1 MFVALIASLAPVSV
15 RAFWPF
21 SSAQADSPEDPIL
34 TDTTV
39 AYLDPAINSDPNPS
53 KGSPDLAMSADS
65 ALLAATGADGSL
77 PVSDAPSA
85 GGDATIQSYTVK
97 DGDSI
102 SEIADSFGVSVNTI
116 LWANNLTAKSIIKP
130 GMTLIVLP
138 VSGVQYTVKKG
149 GTLSDVAKIFNADID
164 EIATINGI
172 DPDATLAAGTE
183 LIIPGG
189 KLTPTASGTTKSSG
203 AKSPAVPAGLSSGG
217 GASLSGFWTNPLPGG
232 IMTQGIHDNNAVDI
246 GAHAGTP
253 IYAAA
258 SGKVIFV
265 STNGSYNHGWGN
277 DVIINHANGA
287 QTLYAHMSRVA
298 ATVGEEVKAGELIG
312 YVGMT
317 GMATGNH
324 LHFEVHGARN
334 PFAGCALRKACS
346 I

>member
-1 MFVALIASLAPVSV
+1 M

-21 SSAQADSPEDPIL
+21 ASAEADAPDAPAL
-34 TDTTV
+34 TDTTI
-39 AYLDPAINSDPNPS
+39 AYLDPAVNSDPNPA
-53 KGSPDLAMSADS
+53 KGAPDLAMTSDS
-65 ALLAATGADGSL
+65 ALLAATGPDGSL
-77 PVSDAPSA
+77 SASDAPST
-85 GGDATIQSYTVK
+85 GGDATIQSYTVQ

-138 VSGVQYTVKKG
+138 VSGVQYTVKSG
-149 GTLSDVAKIFNADID
+149 GTLSDVAKIFNADVN

-172 DPDATLAAGTE
+172 DPDASLAAGTK

-189 KLTPTASGTTKSSG
+189 KLTPSAAGTIKSGSG
-203 AKSPAVPAGLSSGG
+203 AKSPSVPSGLSSGS

-232 IMTQGIHDNNAVDI
+232 LITQGIHDNNAVDI
-246 GAHAGTP
+246 GAPAGTP
-253 IYAAA
+253 IRAAA
-258 SGKVIFV
+258 EGKVIFI

-298 ATVGEEVKAGELIG
+298 ATVGESVDAGAVIG
-312 YVGMT
+312 YVGRT
-317 GMATGNH
+317 GLATGNH
-324 LHFEVHGARN
+324 LHFEVHGAKN
-334 PFAGCALRKACS
+334 PFAGCTLLKACTLK
-346 I
+346 